1 MTYPGGKGRLW
12 REIVSLMPP
21 HEVYIETHVGG
32 GSVLRNKRPAHKS
45 FAIDP
50 NPSVLHEA
58 EGWDLPGVEY
68 ILGRAEE
75 FLTSYQFTGRELV
88 YLDPPYLPSTRGNRR
103 YYRHEYDE
111 ADHVRLLDIIDG
123 IACPTM
129 ISGYEAELYSS
140 RLSDWNRHTMTN
152 VTHAG
157 KRTEHVWANFD
168 FQPYLHDYSVIGG
181 DFRERERIRRRAKR
195 WTGRLNALPAL
206 ERNAMVEAIVMS
218 PTIESVMVDRLAKL
232 KREQLV

>member
-21 HEVYIETHVGG
+21 HEVYIETHLGG
-32 GSVLRNKRPAHKS
+32 GSVLRNKRPARKS
-45 FAIDP
+45 FAIDRDP
-50 NPSVLHEA
+50 TVLHEA
-58 EGWDLPGVEY
+58 KGWDLTGVDY
-68 ILGRAEE
+68 ILGKAED
-75 FLTSYQFTGRELV
+75 FLTSYRFTGCELV

-111 ADHVRLLDIIDG
+111 ADHVRLLDLIDK
-123 IACPTM
+123 IACPVL

-140 RLSDWNRHTMTN
+140 RLSHWNKHTMTN

-157 KRTEHVWANFD
+157 RRIEHVWANFD

-181 DFRERERIRRRAKR
+181 DYRERDRIRRRAKR
-195 WTGRLNALPAL
+195 WTNRLDALPPL
-206 ERNAMVEAIVMS
+206 ERNAMVEAMVMS
-218 PTIESVMVDRLAKL
+218 PKIDKLMVDRLAEL
-232 KREQLV
+232 KRKQSG